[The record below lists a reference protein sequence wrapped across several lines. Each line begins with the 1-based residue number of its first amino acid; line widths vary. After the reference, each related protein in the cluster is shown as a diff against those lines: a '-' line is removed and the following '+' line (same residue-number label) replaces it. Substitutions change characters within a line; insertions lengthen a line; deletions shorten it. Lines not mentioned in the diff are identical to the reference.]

1 MEILA
6 FLLIAI
12 LLTSASFGGICIS
25 IIKLRKIKEG
35 AKGARV
41 PWIILLVVCGIYLA
55 FVIAAIV
62 FLFILAASLAINGMQ
77 FMKKFVLALCLIIG
91 LGLASSC
98 ALAAYTWHL
107 YKTSSLTAF
116 ISNEKLQ
123 AGDYEAFNL
132 CPDLPS
138 LRSFLYSF

>member
-12 LLTSASFGGICIS
+12 LLTAASFGGICIS

-35 AKGARV
+35 AEGARV

-62 FLFILAASLAINGMQ
+62 FLFILAASLAINGM
-77 FMKKFVLALCLIIG
+77 
-91 LGLASSC
+91 
-98 ALAAYTWHL
+98 
-107 YKTSSLTAF
+107 
-116 ISNEKLQ
+116 
-123 AGDYEAFNL
+123 
-132 CPDLPS
+132 
-138 LRSFLYSF
+138 

>member
-12 LLTSASFGGICIS
+12 LLTAASFGGICIS

-35 AKGARV
+35 AEGSRV

-62 FLFILAASLAINGMQ
+62 FLFILAASLAINGM
-77 FMKKFVLALCLIIG
+77 
-91 LGLASSC
+91 
-98 ALAAYTWHL
+98 
-107 YKTSSLTAF
+107 
-116 ISNEKLQ
+116 
-123 AGDYEAFNL
+123 
-132 CPDLPS
+132 
-138 LRSFLYSF
+138 